1 MKISAKAGKYKDQ
14 GEHYMDK
21 VIRDQ
26 KKEILDFFGKLVILN
41 VRDKALKLSM
51 DIVQQKTSNPVKIK
65 QYEGLEGLTSIQQE
79 AICDLL
85 SETVTDTIYRFME
98 MFDQNSDKMKI
109 IVEYK
114 GKSYE
119 LLQISEAMGSEIA
132 CFDEDGWIQKFSEI
146 GRFVL

>member
-1 MKISAKAGKYKDQ
+1 
-14 GEHYMDK
+14 MDK

-51 DIVQQKTSNPVKIK
+51 DIVQQKTSNPVKIE